1 MSANTDLFLR
11 AAELVSR
18 GEEAALLEITD
29 ENLELEPRRAATE
42 GMFRGHDG
50 VRSFLQDTRESFE
63 SFELDYTDLRDL
75 GDGRVVAL
83 GMIHIRGR
91 GSGVETDVP
100 TAVVATFRDGRVV
113 SFKDYGDRDGAFA
126 AAGLT

>member
-11 AAELVSR
+11 AGELVSR

-29 ENLELEPRRAATE
+29 ENLELEPRRTATE
-42 GMFRGHDG
+42 GTFRGHDG
-50 VRSFLQDTRESFE
+50 VRRFLEDTRESFE
-63 SFELDYTDLRDL
+63 SFELDYTDVRDL
-75 GDGRVVAL
+75 GDGRVIAL

-100 TAVVATFRDGRVV
+100 TAVVATFRDGRVAT
-113 SFKDYGDRDGAFA
+113 FKDYGDRDGALA
-126 AAGLT
+126 AAGLA

>member
-11 AAELVSR
+11 AAELVCS
-18 GEEAALLEITD
+18 GDEAALIEITD
-29 ENLELEPRRAATE
+29 ESLELEPRRAATE
-42 GMFRGHDG
+42 GTFRGHDG
-50 VRSFLQDTRESFE
+50 VRRFLQDTHESFE

-75 GDGRVVAL
+75 GDGRVIAL

-100 TAVVATFRDGRVV
+100 TAVIATFRDGRVV
-113 SFKDYGDRDGAFA
+113 AFKDYGDRDGALE
-126 AAGLT
+126 AAGLA

>member
-18 GEEAALLEITD
+18 GAAAALLEITD